1 MNQKEEQIRHST
13 AHIMA
18 AAVLELFPEAKL
30 GTGPAVEEGFYYDF
44 EMPKTFVPS
53 DLKKIEKKMKY
64 LIKQNL
70 KFERETFETKEA
82 KKIFQEIGQDLKLE
96 LIDDIIAEEKVD
108 KVTIYRTG
116 DFVDLCAGPH
126 VKNTKEIK
134 AFKLLS
140 FAGAYW
146 KADENNQQMQRI
158 YGVAFSSQKKLDTHL
173 KMLEEAKE
181 RDHRRIGK
189 DLELFFFDD
198 EIGPGLPIWL
208 PKGEKII
215 RQIEK
220 LSLELEDAAGYERVR
235 IPHVAKEDLFL
246 RSGHLPYYA
255 ESMFPPMEFENTK
268 YYLKPMNCPFHHKVF
283 GHRPRSYQ
291 ELPLRIGEWT
301 ANYRYEKSG
310 ELFGLMRVRSMNM
323 NDAHIYCSEDQFEE
337 EFMGVIN
344 LYLKYFEIFGIDKYL
359 MRFSTHSP
367 EGLGKKYIDNP
378 ELWQKTEDMVRKVM
392 QKNKIKFEESP
403 DEAAFYG
410 PKIDVQIWSAIGRE
424 FTLATNQVDFSAAE
438 RFELEYTDNDG
449 QIKRP
454 LVIHRAPLGT
464 YERLLGFLIEHY
476 GGAFPAWLAPIQARI
491 LPISEKH
498 VQYASD
504 LYTKLKEQGLR
515 VEIDERGESIGKKIR
530 LAEIMKIPYMLVV
543 GDREVKEKTV
553 SIRSLKKDDLG
564 AKPVDNFITELID
577 EIKERKN

>member
-1 MNQKEEQIRHST
+1 MNQKQEQLRHST
-13 AHIMA
+13 SHIMA

-30 GTGPAVEEGFYYDF
+30 GTGPALEEGFYYDF
-44 EMPKTFVPS
+44 DLPNTFVPE
-53 DLKKIEKKMKY
+53 DLKKIEKKMKF

-70 KFERETFETKEA
+70 KFEYEDLAIKDA
-82 KKIFQEIGQDLKLE
+82 KKLFKDLSQDHKLE
-96 LIDDIIAEEKVD
+96 LIDDIVAED
-108 KVTIYRTG
+108 KVNKIRIYRTG

-126 VKNTKEIK
+126 IKSTKEIG

-158 YGVAFSSQKKLDTHL
+158 YGIAFKTKKELDAHL

-198 EIGPGLPIWL
+198 EVGPGLPIWL
-208 PKGEKII
+208 PNGEKII

-220 LSLELEDAAGYERVR
+220 LGLEMEDAAGYERVR
-235 IPHVAKEDLFL
+235 IPHIAKEDLFT

-255 ESMFPPMEFENTK
+255 DSMFPPMELENQK
-268 YYLKPMNCPFHHKVF
+268 YYLKPMNCPFHHKIF

-291 ELPLRIGEWT
+291 ELPFRIGEWT

-323 NDAHIYCSEDQFEE
+323 NDAHIYCSEEQFEE
-337 EFMGVIN
+337 EFMGVID
-344 LYLKYFEIFGIDKYL
+344 LYLKYFEIFGIDKYM
-359 MRFSTHSP
+359 MRFSTHSK
-367 EGLGKKYIDNP
+367 EGLGKKYIDNA
-378 ELWQKTEDMVRKVM
+378 ELWEKTEDMVRKVM
-392 QKNKIKFEESP
+392 KKGKIKFEEVP

-438 RFELEYTDNDG
+438 RFDLEYTDKDG
-449 QIKRP
+449 ETKKP
-454 LVIHRAPLGT
+454 LVLHRAPLGT
-464 YERLLGFLIEHY
+464 HERLIGFLIEHY
-476 GGAFPAWLAPIQARI
+476 AGKFPVWLAPIQARI
-491 LPISEKH
+491 LPISDKH
-498 VQYASD
+498 AKYATK
-504 LYTKLKEQGLR
+504 LYTQMKEQGIR
-515 VEIDERGESIGKKIR
+515 VEMDDRGESIGKKIR
-530 LAEIMKIPYMLVV
+530 QAEIMKIPYMLVV
-543 GDREVKEKTV
+543 GDREQADNTV
-553 SIRSLKKDDLG
+553 AVRSLTQDDLG
-564 AKPVDNFITELID
+564 AKPVDEFITKLLK
-577 EIKERKN
+577 EIEDRK